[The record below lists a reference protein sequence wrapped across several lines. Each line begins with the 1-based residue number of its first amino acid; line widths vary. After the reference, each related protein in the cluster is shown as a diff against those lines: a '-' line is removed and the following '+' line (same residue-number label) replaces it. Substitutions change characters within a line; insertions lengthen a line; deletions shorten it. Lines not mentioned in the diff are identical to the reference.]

1 MLLFI
6 LLFLGSGYAAAKT
19 TKSHHRHHHD
29 QTNIVTNNPICTNI
43 ASEYINEY
51 PNITTPE
58 LFIIASVCE
67 GIVHPMDSGLGGGF
81 QAVIHRHGTKHSW
94 YVNSRERAGMH
105 HEFPTQPGKTAKH
118 IGVPSMLR
126 GYSYL
131 YRHTRDFGY
140 KHGPTLSWRELFRKN
155 VDLAKHGFSMS
166 RTLTNVINII
176 NLSKSPWTYNATTRK
191 LSSPVLGDWL
201 ERISKQDPQNLTFY
215 RAHSRDNDRLV
226 GELREIGSSLR
237 RSDIVDYRVH
247 MTDANTIQ
255 CLDFTI
261 YTTKVPGSGM
271 LHMFGCKIL
280 EYAIRHFNYVNWSS
294 SRRFI
299 YNIRI
304 LQYIQSLQP
313 HIKHLVHKA
322 STTNEH
328 PITNL
333 INRDSRYVAQF
344 LYRYNIPLSLHPP
357 MRMGKTKL
365 NKNQINTTQR
375 RVERGTSNICIKD
388 RVTSFCATSTVN
400 WGFGS
405 CIASRHFGFFY
416 NNQLSDF
423 TYKNDHSYNR
433 PMVGK
438 QPLSSISPVIF
449 TKTKTDEFEFALG
462 AAGGRKI
469 VPSIFNLMTRFI
481 YEYERR
487 KHDSRVKVYNCERD
501 QYISRCVFH
510 LKPYDNRAYTFLE
523 CEDSLHPVYR
533 QSLVNY
539 RALVKYSMEAG
550 YSSVTTLTKTH
561 GCFDPRRGGKSF
573 K

>member
-6 LLFLGSGYAAAKT
+6 LLFYACVGILA
-19 TKSHHRHHHD
+19 KSHIRH
-29 QTNIVTNNPICTNI
+29 TNIVTNNPICTDI
-43 ASEYINEY
+43 ASEYIHDY
-51 PNITTPE
+51 PNITAPE
-58 LFIIASVCE
+58 LFIIASTCE

-81 QAVIHRHGTKHSW
+81 QAVIHRHGSTKSW

-105 HEFPTQPGKTAKH
+105 HDFPSQPGKTAKH

-126 GYSYL
+126 GYAYL
-131 YRHTRDFGY
+131 YEHIQDFGY
-140 KHGPTLSWRELFRKN
+140 KKGPVLTWRELFRKN
-155 VDLAKHGFSMS
+155 INLAKRGFTMS

-176 NLSKSPWTYNATTRK
+176 NLAKSPWTYNITTSK
-191 LSSPVLGDWL
+191 LESPVLGNWI
-201 ERISKQDPQNLTFY
+201 EKISKQNPNNLTFY
-215 RAHSRDNDRLV
+215 RAHSHENDDLV
-226 GELREIGSSLR
+226 QELKEIGSSLR
-237 RSDIVDYRVH
+237 RSDIVDYRVRS
-247 MTDANTIQ
+247 TDANSVE

-280 EYAIRHFNYVNWSS
+280 EYAIKHFNYINWSS

-299 YNIRI
+299 YNIKI
-304 LQYIQSLQP
+304 IQYMQSLQP

-322 STTNEH
+322 KTTSGKR
-328 PITNL
+328 PISDI
-333 INRDSRYVAQF
+333 INRDSHYIAQF
-344 LYRYNIPLSLHPP
+344 LYRYNLPLSLHPP
-357 MRMGKTKL
+357 MLMGKTKL
-365 NKNQINTTQR
+365 NKNQINISEKR
-375 RVERGTSNICIKD
+375 LERGTSNICIKD
-388 RVTSFCATSTVN
+388 NVTSFCATSTIN

-423 TYKNDHSYNR
+423 TYKNDYSYNR
-433 PMVGK
+433 PMFGK

-449 TKTKTDEFEFALG
+449 TKTKTHEFEFALG

-469 VPSIFNLMTRFI
+469 VSSIFTMMTRFI
-481 YEYERR
+481 YEYERH
-487 KHDSRVKVYNCERD
+487 KIDPSIKVYNCDRD

-510 LKPYDNRAYTFLE
+510 LKPYDNQTYTFLE

-533 QSLVNY
+533 QTLLNY

-561 GCFDPRRGGKSF
+561 GCFDPRRGGKSL

>member
-6 LLFLGSGYAAAKT
+6 LLFCACDAILA
-19 TKSHHRHHHD
+19 KSHTQ

-43 ASEYINEY
+43 AGEYINDH

-81 QAVIHRHGTKHSW
+81 QAVIHRHGTTKSW
-94 YVNSRERAGMH
+94 YVNSRERAGARH
-105 HEFPTQPGKTAKH
+105 IFPSQPGKTAKH

-126 GYSYL
+126 GYAYL
-131 YRHTRDFGY
+131 YEHIRDFGY
-140 KHGPTLSWRELFRKN
+140 KKGPVLSWRELFRKN
-155 VDLAKHGFSMS
+155 IDLAKRGFKMS
-166 RTLTNVINII
+166 KTLTNVVNII
-176 NLSKSPWTYNATTRK
+176 NLSKSPWSYNVTTHK
-191 LSSPVLGDWL
+191 LASPVLGTWI
-201 ERISKQDPQNLTFY
+201 EKISKQKPHNLTFY
-215 RAHSRDNDRLV
+215 RAHSHDNERLV

-237 RSDIVDYRVH
+237 RSDIVDYRVRA
-247 MTDANTIQ
+247 TDANSVE

-261 YTTKVPGSGM
+261 YTTKLPGSGV

-280 EYAIRHFNYVNWSS
+280 EYAIKHFNYIQWSS

-299 YNIRI
+299 YNIKI

-313 HIKHLVHKA
+313 HIKHLAHKIT
-322 STTNEH
+322 SDVD
-328 PITNL
+328 PIKDL

-344 LYRYNIPLSLHPP
+344 LYKYNLPLSLHPP

-365 NKNQINTTQR
+365 NKNQVNTSQKR
-375 RVERGTSNICIKD
+375 LERGTSNICIKD
-388 RVTSFCATSTVN
+388 GVTSFCATSTIN

-423 TYKNDHSYNR
+423 TYKNDFSYNR

-438 QPLSSISPVIF
+438 QPLSSISPIIF
-449 TKTKTDEFEFALG
+449 TKTKTRKFEFALG
-462 AAGGRKI
+462 GAGGRKI
-469 VPSIFNLMTRFI
+469 VPSIFSMMTRFI

-487 KHDSRVKVYNCERD
+487 KIDSSVKVYNCDRD

-510 LKPYDNRAYTFLE
+510 LKPYDDRTYTFLE

-533 QSLVNY
+533 QTLVNY
-539 RALVKYSMEAG
+539 RALVKYSVEAG

-561 GCFDPRRGGKSF
+561 GCFDPRRGGKAF